1 MSVKVAFAIGASIF
15 LITILYTVFT
25 TDEYPPDDLK
35 EFNRRRTEK
44 LKFGKLILELLNNI
58 RTMPITMRKLGLVQF
73 FSWFAFFSMWS
84 LATPALTDHVFNSP
98 RPDKIEYSIATE
110 SQKTTYEVADKAYN
124 DAADQVGAYMGY
136 YGLSSMLFALA
147 LTFYTSRNGINR
159 KLLHVFSLIAG
170 SIGFLSMY
178 WINDS
183 RFLFF
188 SFGLIGLSW
197 GSVLSMPYA
206 MLSSFIDS
214 NKMGLF
220 MGIFNMFIVLPQIL
234 AAKALNPIYSILGPG
249 AIHAMILAGICLILA
264 AASTMWITEEK
275 AIRG

>member
-1 MSVKVAFAIGASIF
+1 MAPIAANFFCNSSASF
-15 LITILYTVFT
+15 
-25 TDEYPPDDLK
+25 
-35 EFNRRRTEK
+35 
-44 LKFGKLILELLNNI
+44 
-58 RTMPITMRKLGLVQF
+58 
-73 FSWFAFFSMWS
+73 

-98 RPDKIEYSIATE
+98 RPDKIGYSIATE

-183 RFLFF
+183 RFLLF

-220 MGIFNMFIVLPQIL
+220 MGIFNMFIVIPQII
-234 AAKALNPIYSILGPG
+234 AAIGGINLLTNFIGDKVIFSMVVAGLSLIIAGLLNL
-249 AIHAMILAGICLILA
+249 LITDKKTI
-264 AASTMWITEEK
+264 SY
-275 AIRG
+275 